1 MGKAKKK
8 ITNWAEYNKVL
19 CKRGSVTF
27 WIDDSAVDA
36 WRCKAHHGKRGRGF
50 QYSDTAIETALM
62 IKGIFSLPLRALQ
75 GFIDS
80 IFELLDVP
88 LTSPDYICISKR
100 SKTVQVKYRN
110 KSKGAIRHIAIDST
124 GLKVFGEGEWK
135 VKKHGAEK
143 RRTWRKLHLAVDVDT
158 HEAISAEVSLV
169 NVGDSEVLP
178 TLLNP
183 LRRKIDAVSADGAYD
198 TKSCHNT
205 LKNKGCTP
213 LIPPR
218 KNVAFWEDGYP
229 RNEAVEALKNGTI
242 AEWKSESGYHYRSI
256 SETAMSRYKGL
267 TSGKLSLRCYNA
279 QVGEIMANVKAIN
292 KVIGLGM
299 PVRS

>member
-8 ITNWAEYNKVL
+8 ITNWAEYNKAL

-50 QYSDTAIETALM
+50 QYSDTAIETGLM

-80 IFELLDVP
+80 IFELLEVP
-88 LTSPDYICISKR
+88 LTPPDYTCISKR

-110 KSKGAIRHIAIDST
+110 KSRGAIRHIAIDST

-143 RRTWRKLHLAVDVDT
+143 RRTWRKLHLAVDVET

-169 NVGDSEVLP
+169 SVGDSEVLP

-183 LRRKIDAVSADGAYD
+183 LRRKVDTVSADGAYD
-198 TKSCHNT
+198 TKSCYET
-205 LKNKGCTP
+205 LQNKGSTP

-218 KNVAFWEDGYP
+218 KNAALWEEGHP
-229 RNEAVEALKNGTI
+229 RNEAVKALKNGTI

-299 PVRS
+299 PVRN